1 MDSLILGKTT
11 REDIPSIIAIEQ
23 ASFVSPWSVYTF
35 LTALH
40 DMRSCNITARYDG
53 EIVGYCF
60 SLGMKNMV
68 HLLNLAVRPDFR
80 RHGIARRLL
89 DEIFLFARSNRKSY
103 VFLEVRT
110 SNDIAKRLYAS
121 VGFTHVSTWQR
132 YYSDTGEDASIMV
145 RRLERTDG

>member
-1 MDSLILGKTT
+1 MDSLILRKTT

-23 ASFVSPWSVYTF
+23 ASFVSPWNVHTF

-40 DMRSCNITARYDG
+40 DRRSCNITARYNDR
-53 EIVGYCF
+53 IVGYCF

-68 HLLNLAVRPDFR
+68 HLLNLAVHPDFR
-80 RHGIARRLL
+80 RQGVARRLL
-89 DEIFLFARSNRKSY
+89 DEIFSFARSNRKSY
-103 VFLEVRT
+103 VFLEVRK
-110 SNDIAKRLYAS
+110 SNDIAKRLYTSA
-121 VGFTHVSTWQR
+121 GFTHVSTWQR